1 MEQGG
6 SPCREEQEEE
16 SQPSGPTASSLY
28 SSCEELEMINGP
40 GRCDQREELRL
51 LSSKLRE
58 MEEKWDALYTQHQ
71 EVCT

>member
-6 SPCREEQEEE
+6 SPCREEEE

-58 MEEKWDALYTQHQ
+58 MEEKWEALYTQHQ

>member
-1 MEQGG
+1 
-6 SPCREEQEEE
+6 
-16 SQPSGPTASSLY
+16 
-28 SSCEELEMINGP
+28 MINGP